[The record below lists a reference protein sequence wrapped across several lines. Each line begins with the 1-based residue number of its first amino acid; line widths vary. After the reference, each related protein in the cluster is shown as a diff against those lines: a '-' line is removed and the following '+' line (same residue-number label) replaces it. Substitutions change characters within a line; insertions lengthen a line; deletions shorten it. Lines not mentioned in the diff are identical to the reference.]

1 MNEAILLAFET
12 GVEDSGILSMVHDLF
27 SQLSVKGD
35 KLEHVVWVRPH
46 GGMRPSSVQDGLPEF
61 HAGSVLLPESLRGKF
76 QPDDWKPLLA
86 SSIILHYR
94 MNTRRHIKLAALAWV
109 SLLVLIVTVPV
120 LLNLNGMVPVL
131 SVVALFIFSIYYGI
145 YTIPRLQIRMRLRA
159 DLMADRL
166 VGANRLVEILEKI
179 RILESDDRKSNTEFY
194 VPTIRRRLRN
204 LR

>member
-1 MNEAILLAFET
+1 
-12 GVEDSGILSMVHDLF
+12 
-27 SQLSVKGD
+27 
-35 KLEHVVWVRPH
+35 
-46 GGMRPSSVQDGLPEF
+46 
-61 HAGSVLLPESLRGKF
+61 
-76 QPDDWKPLLA
+76 
-86 SSIILHYR
+86 
-94 MNTRRHIKLAALAWV
+94 MNTRRHIKLAAFAWV

-179 RILESDDRKSNTEFY
+179 RILESDDRKSNIEFY